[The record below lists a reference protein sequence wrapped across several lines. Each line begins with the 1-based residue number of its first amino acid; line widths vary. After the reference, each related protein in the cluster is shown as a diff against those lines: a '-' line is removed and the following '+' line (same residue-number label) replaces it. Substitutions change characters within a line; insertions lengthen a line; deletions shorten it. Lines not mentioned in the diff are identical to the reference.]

1 MSTLSGRPP
10 SPDGP
15 AGTTGQQSVGDLV
28 KQASE
33 QIAELTRQELR
44 LARAEMTEKG
54 KRAGLGGGLFGAA
67 GIVGFLAL
75 AALVATAI
83 IALSLVWP
91 PWCAALVVALLL
103 GALAGLLAVLG
114 KKEFGRAAP
123 PVPEEAMD
131 NVKADVAQIKEG
143 TRR

>member
-114 KKEFGRAAP
+114 KKEFGRATP

>member
-1 MSTLSGRPP
+1 MSTPSGRPP
-10 SPDGP
+10 SPQGP
-15 AGTTGQQSVGDLV
+15 GQTAGQQTVSDLV

-33 QIAELTRQELR
+33 QITELTRQELR
-44 LARAEMTEKG
+44 LARVEMTEKG

-83 IALSLVWP
+83 AALALVWP
-91 PWCAALVVALLL
+91 LWCAALVVALVL
-103 GALAGLLAVLG
+103 GALAGLLAVTG
-114 KKEFGRAAP
+114 KKQMAQAAP
-123 PVPEEAMD
+123 PVPEEARD